1 MTKRSKSPSTRQKK
15 AKRLTLSKKT
25 LRDLTPKQ
33 GPVGGRGVARGEG
46 YCTYQVS
53 AC

>member
-1 MTKRSKSPSTRQKK
+1 MTKRSKSHSTRQKK
-15 AKRLTLSKKT
+15 AKRLTLTKKT
-25 LRDLTPKQ
+25 LRDLTPKRD
-33 GPVGGRGVARGEG
+33 PVGGRGTGGG